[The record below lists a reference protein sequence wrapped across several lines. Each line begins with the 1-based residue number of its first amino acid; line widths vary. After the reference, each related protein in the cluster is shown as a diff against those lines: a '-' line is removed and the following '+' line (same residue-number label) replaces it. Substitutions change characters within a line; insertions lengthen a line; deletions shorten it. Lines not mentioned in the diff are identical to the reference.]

1 MIPLKQY
8 FFTALTIILMMVVVS
23 CTKVPEPEQSDSGS
37 LLSTE
42 PASTVFT
49 AVTTEQTS
57 VVITTTTITAFDM
70 QYVPAFH
77 GEPFCEIN
85 NSLPF
90 FKEQEL
96 TTEVY
101 ESYPPLD
108 ALGRC
113 GECMACIGQE
123 LMPTEK
129 RGSIGMVRPSGLQ
142 LVRYDGLVDGNYLF
156 NRCHLIAHML
166 TGQNANECNLITGT
180 RYLNKEGMLP
190 FEIMTADYIRETGN
204 HVLYRVTPI
213 FEAENLVASGVLMEA
228 LSVEDNG
235 AGLRFNV
242 YCYNVQPGIT
252 IDYLNGD
259 SRLDD
264 EAEETP
270 EPDTILLPDF
280 SESEDVLDRTLPAEE
295 QEQEPDYI
303 LNVKRKKFH
312 DPGCP
317 SVADINEQNKEAYI
331 GDREALIE
339 QGYQPCG
346 RCKP

>member
-1 MIPLKQY
+1 MKNIWLYLFAAGFLICLIGCSKAPTDQVSDDMKQIIDADTDFY
-8 FFTALTIILMMVVVS
+8 TTAITIS
-23 CTKVPEPEQSDSGS
+23 E
-37 LLSTE
+37 
-42 PASTVFT
+42 
-49 AVTTEQTS
+49 TTI
-57 VVITTTTITAFDM
+57 ITTTTITAFDL
-70 QYVPAFH
+70 QYVPEYH

-123 LMPTEK
+123 LMPSEK
-129 RGSIGMVRPSGLQ
+129 RGSIGMVRPSGWQ

-166 TGQNANECNLITGT
+166 TGQNANACNLITGT

-213 FEAENLVASGVLMEA
+213 FEQENLVASGVLMEA
-228 LSVEDNG
+228 LSVEDDG
-235 AGLRFNV
+235 EGLRFNV
-242 YCYNVQPGIT
+242 YCYNVQPRIT
-252 IDYLNGD
+252 INYLNGD

-264 EAEETP
+264 EAEESS
-270 EPDTILLPDF
+270 EPDIILLPDI
-280 SESEDVLDRTLPAEE
+280 SESDDVPDRILPAEE
-295 QEQEPDYI
+295 QEQQPDYI

-312 DPGCP
+312 DPSCP
-317 SVADINEQNKEAYI
+317 SVADINEHNKEAYI

>member
-1 MIPLKQY
+1 MRK
-8 FFTALTIILMMVVVS
+8 TVLTLLMLLELICIAG
-23 CTKVPEPEQSDSGS
+23 CTKIPEQEPPDAVP
-37 LLSTE
+37 LLSALPE
-42 PASTVFT
+42 SAIFT
-49 AVTTEQTS
+49 AVTTEQTTT
-57 VVITTTTITAFDM
+57 VITTTTITAFDM

-90 FKEQEL
+90 FKEQER
-96 TTEVY
+96 TTEAY

-123 LMPTEK
+123 LMPAEK
-129 RGSIGMVRPSGLQ
+129 RGSIGMVRPSGWQ

-213 FEAENLVASGVLMEA
+213 FEVENLVASGVLMEA
-228 LSVEDNG
+228 LSVEDDG
-235 AGLRFNV
+235 AGVRFNV

-252 IDYLNGD
+252 INYLNGN

-264 EAEETP
+264 EAEETS
-270 EPDTILLPDF
+270 EPDIILLPDF
-280 SESEDVLDRTLPAEE
+280 SESDDVPDRNLPSEE
-295 QEQEPDYI
+295 QEQQPDYI

-312 DPGCP
+312 DPSCP
-317 SVADINEQNKEAYI
+317 SVADINEHNKEAFI